1 MKHNDMGIHGIVTN
15 DFRTD
20 LGNFIEID
28 DF

>member
-1 MKHNDMGIHGIVTN
+1 MKNNDMGIHEIVTN

-28 DF
+28 YL